1 MTELKRSYPYPRQ
14 LLLNGVYDLTE
25 GTGGKIQ
32 KLAEEGEILGE
43 REVYG
48 NKSTFLFALSGTED
62 SCTLQIGVYCPCRT
76 YADYVFH
83 SVKVEKFVTVNSD
96 RGHSHAACHHGNSL
110 SVVISRVALN
120 ATHVVYQF
128 CVGKEVFG
136 NKFGTQRISRH
147 KYGFCEIAFFCSNVR
162 GGNRH
167 VVFLLYL

>member
-62 SCTLQIGVYCPCRT
+62 S
-76 YADYVFH
+76 
-83 SVKVEKFVTVNSD
+83 D
-96 RGHSHAACHHGNSL
+96 RGVFPRAGA
-110 SVVISRVALN
+110 VV
-120 ATHVVYQF
+120 
-128 CVGKEVFG
+128 GG
-136 NKFGTQRISRH
+136 RIA
-147 KYGFCEIAFFCSNVR
+147 GAEFPV
-162 GGNRH
+162 
-167 VVFLLYL
+167 

>member
-1 MTELKRSYPYPRQ
+1 MCVVAVGACSLR
-14 LLLNGVYDLTE
+14 
-25 GTGGKIQ
+25 
-32 KLAEEGEILGE
+32 
-43 REVYG
+43 
-48 NKSTFLFALSGTED
+48 KSKVSHLR
-62 SCTLQIGVYCPCRT
+62 IGVYCPCQT

-110 SVVISRVALN
+110 SFVISRVALN

-162 GGNRH
+162 VGIGML
-167 VVFLLYL
+167 FFSFICS

>member
-62 SCTLQIGVYCPCRT
+62 SCTLQIGV
-76 YADYVFH
+76 H
-83 SVKVEKFVTVNSD
+83 SPAP
-96 RGHSHAACHHGNSL
+96 GL
-110 SVVISRVALN
+110 SPAGELRALN
-120 ATHVVYQF
+120 
-128 CVGKEVFG
+128 
-136 NKFGTQRISRH
+136 
-147 KYGFCEIAFFCSNVR
+147 
-162 GGNRH
+162 
-167 VVFLLYL
+167 FLSSLPML

>member
-62 SCTLQIGVYCPCRT
+62 SCTLQIGVYSP
-76 YADYVFH
+76 AP
-83 SVKVEKFVTVNSD
+83 
-96 RGHSHAACHHGNSL
+96 GL
-110 SVVISRVALN
+110 SSAGELRALN
-120 ATHVVYQF
+120 FLFDSLDQLIENELHALERR
-128 CVGKEVFG
+128 VGQE
-136 NKFGTQRISRH
+136 RD
-147 KYGFCEIAFFCSNVR
+147 
-162 GGNRH
+162 
-167 VVFLLYL
+167 L